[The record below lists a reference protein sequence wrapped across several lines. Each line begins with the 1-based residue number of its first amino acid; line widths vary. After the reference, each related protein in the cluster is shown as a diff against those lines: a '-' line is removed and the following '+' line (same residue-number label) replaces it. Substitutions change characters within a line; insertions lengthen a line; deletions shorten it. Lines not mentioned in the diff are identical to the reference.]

1 MVHGRSVRVHRHW
14 KCNHSTGSWRLSRFS
29 LFDFSLS
36 NSDFLIE
43 TKKSTIT
50 FSPFSDSKGLS
61 SGLFWTFPTHLRHSQ
76 TFKLRRG
83 EGKIWK
89 SGFYKLIWYYLDTFD
104 FYFSRLFESRN
115 AVFFSHS
122 FWFFEILSTISPEAL
137 PNWVSKCWW
146 RNKIW
151 KLVDAET
158 LLLLSV
164 ICSIWPKLKFNPSLR
179 CPVL

>member
-1 MVHGRSVRVHRHW
+1 MVHGRSVRVQRHW

-29 LFDFSLS
+29 PFDFSLS

-115 AVFFSHS
+115 AVFFSLS